1 MVFVLRLKY
10 AASGCSAT
18 PPRAN
23 TVTCGSRNGV
33 NPVTAFHSSGL
44 YQLSTQKSCRCSEF
58 VVARTR
64 TPWITTSSRNNGSLP
79 ARRVMWPTA
88 ASTRASRRPSMRSVD
103 LSWTAVRVLVRVI
116 TLPAPIGVPGHSIA
130 SGVGADGKL
139 CGSDTRASWGGDRV
153 FPSTLQMALL
163 AASLRGQGRFTIT
176 LQFRDSRCIEGVD
189 YE

>member
-23 TVTCGSRNGV
+23 TVICGSRDGV
-33 NPVTAFHSSGL
+33 NLVTAFHSSGL
-44 YQLSTQKSCRCSEF
+44 YQLSTQKSWRCSEF

-64 TPWITTSSRNNGSLP
+64 TPWITTSSRNNSSLP

-88 ASTRASRRPSMRSVD
+88 ASTRASRRLSLRSMD

-116 TLPAPIGVPGHSIA
+116 TLPAPIGVPGHSMT
-130 SGVGADGKL
+130 SGVGAG
-139 CGSDTRASWGGDRV
+139 GEVYWSDTRASWCGDRV
-153 FPSTLQMALL
+153 FPSTHQMGFLAPLSARSGSVYNHVTVSGQALY
-163 AASLRGQGRFTIT
+163 R
-176 LQFRDSRCIEGVD
+176 
-189 YE
+189 

>member
-23 TVTCGSRNGV
+23 TVTCGSRDGV
-33 NPVTAFHSSGL
+33 NLVTAFHSSGL
-44 YQLSTQKSCRCSEF
+44 YQLSTQKSWRCSEF

-88 ASTRASRRPSMRSVD
+88 ASTRASRRLSMPSMD

-116 TLPAPIGVPGHSIA
+116 TLPAPIGVPGHSMT
-130 SGVGADGKL
+130 SGVGA
-139 CGSDTRASWGGDRV
+139 GGEGDLAGTKGPLGGGRG
-153 FPSTLQMALL
+153 FPSTHQMGFL
-163 AASLRGQGRFTIT
+163 AALSARSGSVYNHVTV
-176 LQFRDSRCIEGVD
+176 S
-189 YE
+189 